1 MDGPKDHQ
9 TKSSKS
15 ERERQTSYGKTYV
28 WNLKK
33 KEMNLFS
40 KQKQILWLPKGK
52 DGRRINWVFGINRY
66 TL

>member
-33 KEMNLFS
+33 KRDELIFKTETDSMVT
-40 KQKQILWLPKGK
+40 KRERWEK
-52 DGRRINWVFGINRY
+52 DKLGVWD
-66 TL
+66 